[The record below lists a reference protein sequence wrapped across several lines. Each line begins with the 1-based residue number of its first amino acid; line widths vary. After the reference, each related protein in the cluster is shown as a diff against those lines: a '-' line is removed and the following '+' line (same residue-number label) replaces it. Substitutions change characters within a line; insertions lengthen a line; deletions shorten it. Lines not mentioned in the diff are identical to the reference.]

1 MSFRALF
8 TGGRYATRIAT
19 APLSIDRSLLRGAS
33 QPMSVDFAKLSSLV
47 IHSVHTPTPDW
58 RCWLA
63 MRFAMLSDKAACAL
77 Q

>member
-19 APLSIDRSLLRGAS
+19 ARSLSIGHPLRGAS

-47 IHSVHTPTPDW
+47 IHSVHTPHT
-58 RCWLA
+58 
-63 MRFAMLSDKAACAL
+63 
-77 Q
+77 